1 MYGTYFGTIG
11 QDVLSI
17 AQSFIQLISDI
28 IGMGSGGGGGG
39 AYPPGQ
45 YPLG

>member
-1 MYGTYFGTIG
+1 MYGTYFGTIS

-28 IGMGSGGGGGG
+28 IGMGSGGGGGV
-39 AYPPGQ
+39 YPPGQ